1 MQKFQMSA
9 PASTTPAATP
19 ATAAA
24 PAAAAAATAEVIPS
38 AVCMLHA
45 ARLAM
50 KDDMPIQLDYF
61 ADSANNKAFIGED
74 ATDAKKRVL
83 VKSKEEFTS
92 LIQRLFKAGDDMLI
106 ATENSIYVVSGKIQ
120 KRRVNLS
127 ALMADE

>member
-1 MQKFQMSA
+1 MSV
-9 PASTTPAATP
+9 PASATPAASAAPSAALVP
-19 ATAAA
+19 ATAT
-24 PAAAAAATAEVIPS
+24 AATADVIPS

-83 VKSKEEFTS
+83 VKSKQEFTS

-127 ALMADE
+127 ALMADDMDA

>member
-1 MQKFQMSA
+1 M
-9 PASTTPAATP
+9 
-19 ATAAA
+19 AA
-24 PAAAAAATAEVIPS
+24 PAPPASATAPATSTAVVAAGAAAATAEVIPS

>member
-1 MQKFQMSA
+1 M
-9 PASTTPAATP
+9 ATP
-19 ATAAA
+19 APPASATTASAASTAVVAA
-24 PAAAAAATAEVIPS
+24 PAAEVIPS

-61 ADSANNKAFIGED
+61 SDSANNKAFIGED

-92 LIQRLFKAGDDMLI
+92 LIQRLFKAGDDMLV